1 MKKTKYLKLQ
11 IKRAFKIY
19 PSILIITLITLASII
34 LTTTVILHQNSNKGQ
49 TKIQLGIVGDTSESY
64 LGVGIKALQN
74 FDSSRFSINFIELDE
89 ESAKKSLVK
98 REISGY
104 LRIPDNFITDILYG
118 NNTPVEY
125 VVLNENTGFET
136 AIIREIADIA
146 SEWITRTQSSV
157 YGLQSITKDAAD
169 SKAQKMLGENITDM
183 NLTYITEVLGRSKS
197 YKVYEIGIADSI
209 STEGYYIC
217 GLILFFL
224 LIWGLS
230 CNKLLIKNN
239 LSIPRSLYSRGI
251 KSGWQLLCE
260 FAGFF
265 VCTLTTLLIFSVI
278 FGIVTQNNDFGIKE
292 LETSG
297 IFSSV
302 VFIIKIIPV
311 VIMISAMQ
319 MMIYELVP
327 GTVNSVVLQFFVAIV
342 LAYIS
347 GCFYPNYFFPDN
359 IQKLSSLLPSGIGFS
374 YMRKCLTD
382 VPITYEYASIGL
394 YTAIFALLTL
404 TIRNYRIAG
413 DEK

>member
-19 PSILIITLITLASII
+19 PSILIITLLTLASIV

-64 LGVGIKALQN
+64 LGIGINALQS
-74 FDSSRFSINFIELDE
+74 FDSSRFSIDFIEMDE
-89 ESAKKSLVK
+89 ETAKKSLIN

-104 LRIPDNFITDILYG
+104 LKIPDNFITDILYG
-118 NNTPVEY
+118 YNTPVEY

-136 AIIREIADIA
+136 AIMREIADIA
-146 SEWITRTQSSV
+146 SEWVTRTQSSV
-157 YGLQSITKDAAD
+157 YGLKSATND
-169 SKAQKMLGENITDM
+169 SGDSEAVKNLGDNITNM
-183 NLTYITEVLGRSKS
+183 NLTYIKHILGRSQS
-197 YKVYEIGIADSI
+197 YEIQELGIADTI

-239 LSIPRSLYSRGI
+239 LSIPRSLYARGI
-251 KSGWQLLCE
+251 KSVWQLLCE

-265 VCTLTTLLIFSVI
+265 VCTITTLLMLSVI
-278 FGIVTQNNDFGIKE
+278 FGLVAQNNNFGIKE
-292 LETSG
+292 LETTS

-302 VFIIKIIPV
+302 MFIIKIIPV
-311 VIMISAMQ
+311 IIMISAMQ

-359 IQKLSSLLPSGIGFS
+359 IQKLSSLLPSGLGFS

-382 VPITYEYASIGL
+382 TPITYEYASICL
-394 YTAIFALLTL
+394 YTTIFALLTL
-404 TIRNYRIAG
+404 LIRNYRIAG

>member
-11 IKRAFKIY
+11 IKRAFKLY

-34 LTTTVILHQNSNKGQ
+34 LTTTVLLHQNSNKEQ

-74 FDSSRFSINFIELDE
+74 LDSSRFSINFIELDE
-89 ESAKKSLVK
+89 ESAQKSLIN

-104 LRIPDNFITDILYG
+104 LRIPDKFITDILYG

-136 AIIREIADIA
+136 AIMREIADIV

-157 YGLQSITKDAAD
+157 SGLQSITKDVAD
-169 SKAQKMLGENITDM
+169 SNAQKKLGKNITDM

-197 YKVYEIGIADSI
+197 YKVHEIGIADSI

-265 VCTLTTLLIFSVI
+265 VCTLTTLLILSII

-382 VPITYEYASIGL
+382 ASITYEYASIGL

-404 TIRNYRIAG
+404 AIRNYRIAD